1 MSVAITQLHRSSW
14 NRNQGG
20 HYKIELPVG
29 HSISCSTYSQTSS
42 SAYYW
47 YSQSSVFVQAM
58 SSLSLQ
64 LSRGGCRITTASRTR
79 VWGRKQQKLYGNSN
93 IHSPCWRP
101 EMNVDPSYLLNRF
114 HSGYSA
120 TGTSASAEQSSW
132 GLSPWYYYAVSH
144 ASDSQSVQKS
154 RAEQRRGGGLST

>member
-1 MSVAITQLHRSSW
+1 
-14 NRNQGG
+14 
-20 HYKIELPVG
+20 
-29 HSISCSTYSQTSS
+29 
-42 SAYYW
+42 
-47 YSQSSVFVQAM
+47 
-58 SSLSLQ
+58 
-64 LSRGGCRITTASRTR
+64 
-79 VWGRKQQKLYGNSN
+79 
-93 IHSPCWRP
+93 
-101 EMNVDPSYLLNRF
+101 MNVDPSYLLNRF